1 MLTILI
7 GLIPAAL
14 LRWAIIRKPPSIGVA
29 IGICFAILIGIF
41 ILLDAMEMKSTTLP
55 GAVAACSFFILRSGA
70 SKTSKDGSQ
79 RP

>member
-14 LRWAIIRKPPSIGVA
+14 LRWAILRKPTSISVA
-29 IGICFAILIGIF
+29 IGICIAILIGM
-41 ILLDAMEMKSTTLP
+41 LLVLEAMGTKSTTLP

-70 SKTSKDGSQ
+70 TKASKDD
-79 RP
+79 PPKP